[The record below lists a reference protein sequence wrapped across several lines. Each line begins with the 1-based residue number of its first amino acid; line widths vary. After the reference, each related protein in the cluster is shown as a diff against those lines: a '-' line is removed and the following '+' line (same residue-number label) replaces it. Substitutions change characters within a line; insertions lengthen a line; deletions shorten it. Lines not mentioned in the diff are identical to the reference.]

1 MRDANLYE
9 KIIMYDEKFPIKI
22 RRIVQEN
29 VQRNSPIFSEHW
41 HEYLELWYL
50 KKGDVVI
57 SHSGKE
63 SRIQPGDLAIANSNE
78 LHAGY
83 SVGSEFE
90 YFCIIIDPVFF
101 STELLQGHFVF
112 KNVISGDETIKSCLE
127 EVFEE
132 YSGQKVGFD
141 LVIKSKLYE
150 VLAYLVR
157 NHIACHITDEEY
169 FARTGK
175 LERIAPVVKYIET
188 NYNADISY
196 EELARLVNV
205 SKYHFCHL
213 FKEATGKTVVQYI
226 NDVRLDKAYELLKNT
241 DMNITQVSMAV
252 GFNDM
257 NYFSR
262 VFRKK
267 NRISPS
273 KVRNNRV

>member
-1 MRDANLYE
+1 MHDANLYE
-9 KIIMYDEKFPIKI
+9 KIIMYDEKFPIKM
-22 RRIVQEN
+22 RRIAHDN

-50 KKGDVVI
+50 KKGDVVL
-57 SHSGKE
+57 SHSGNE
-63 SRIQPGDLAIANSNE
+63 SRIGAGDLAIANSNE

-83 SVGSEFE
+83 SIGDEFE
-90 YFCIIIDPVFF
+90 YYCIIIDPEFF
-101 STELLQGHFVF
+101 STELSQGHFVF
-112 KNVISGDETIKSCLE
+112 KNVISGDETIKKCLE
-127 EVFEE
+127 EIFEE

-141 LVIKSKLYE
+141 LVIKSKMYE

-157 NHIACHITDEEY
+157 NYIARHITDEEY
-169 FARTGK
+169 YARTSR
-175 LERIAPVVKYIET
+175 LERIAPVVEYIEA
-188 NYNADISY
+188 NYNAEISY

-213 FKEATGKTVVQYI
+213 FKEATGKTAIQYI

-262 VFRKK
+262 IFRKK
-267 NRISPS
+267 NKIAPS
-273 KVRNNRV
+273 KVRNGGV